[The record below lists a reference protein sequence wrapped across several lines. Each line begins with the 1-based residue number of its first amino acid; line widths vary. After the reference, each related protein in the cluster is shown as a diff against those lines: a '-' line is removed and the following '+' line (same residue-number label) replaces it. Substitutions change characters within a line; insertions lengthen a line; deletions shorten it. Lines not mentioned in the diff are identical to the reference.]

1 MQNAV
6 TKWVLS
12 YLIITYYPKKI
23 QMLRTLFVKKSVFI
37 CCISFWY
44 LKTPRAMPWGE
55 TTFTVY
61 RMPISKPAV
70 FRCSLRSITFRT
82 PSQNLRFFRCS
93 LRSHNFLRKYLRLQ
107 AVYAFP
113 FRNCV
118 RFSRT
123 GLERLSRRPCLW
135 NHTSNHL

>member
-6 TKWVLS
+6 TKRVLS

-37 CCISFWY
+37 CYTQHRIIELHFILY
-44 LKTPRAMPWGE
+44 LKSPQGTALGGE

-70 FRCSLRSITFRT
+70 
-82 PSQNLRFFRCS
+82 FRCS